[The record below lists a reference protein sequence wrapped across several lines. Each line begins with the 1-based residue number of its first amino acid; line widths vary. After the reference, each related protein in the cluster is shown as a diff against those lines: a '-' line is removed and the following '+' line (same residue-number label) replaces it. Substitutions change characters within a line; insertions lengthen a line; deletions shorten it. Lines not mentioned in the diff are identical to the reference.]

1 MTTTTYLE
9 MRDADQWV
17 PREARDPSFTVRESL
32 VDQWQES
39 RSFYQ
44 AVGEQCL
51 WHDRR
56 DWTESQWRDYAEAD
70 TLRTFVAAQRTIS
83 AGYFE
88 LRRDQSGAVE
98 IAYFGLLPAFIGTGL
113 GGPLLSHALRR
124 AWRWDAK
131 RVWVHTCTKDH
142 TRALD
147 NYLKSG
153 FVVYKTETEA

>member
-9 MRDADQWV
+9 IRDADQWV

-39 RSFYQ
+39 RSFYL
-44 AVGEQCL
+44 AVGEQWH

-56 DWTESQWRDYAEAD
+56 DWTEAQWRDYAEAD

-98 IAYFGLLPAFIGTGL
+98 IAYFGLLPAFIGMGL

-131 RVWVHTCTKDH
+131 RVWLHTCTKDH
-142 TRALD
+142 ARALD

-153 FVVYKTETEA
+153 FVVYKTETEV